1 MLLLK
6 YGWKIWFWRLFRE
19 VSTTLLYGI
28 FIIVLVASISLHVV
42 LRTTRYT
49 HGDLESGRKWK
60 PCFATSEVP
69 VGKCCREV
77 RSSSGSIPVPY
88 YQPPVSVRAPASILG
103 QCRSSRHRMDP
114 IVAAV
119 AASWFWIVLWRQHG
133 LQRRVLWWLSI
144 LGLSPCDGGSSFFG
158 TLFYGAALGSFLEA
172 WPKACSS
179 NLQQFCKRPLLYVKS
194 LLLKITRVVSGF
206 LSLNSDW
213 QGD

>member
-1 MLLLK
+1 MLLLI
-6 YGWKIWFWRLFRE
+6 YGWKTRFWRLFRE

-28 FIIVLVASISLHVV
+28 FIIFLVASISLHVV

-60 PCFATSEVP
+60 PCFRHFWGSCGEVLP
-69 VGKCCREV
+69 WGAEFLRKHPNALLPASC
-77 RSSSGSIPVPY
+77 
-88 YQPPVSVRAPASILG
+88 VSVRAPASIWG

-144 LGLSPCDGGSSFFG
+144 FGPSPCDGGSSFFG
-158 TLFYGAALGSFLEA
+158 ALFCGAALGSFLEA
-172 WPKACSS
+172 WPQACSS
-179 NLQQFCKRPLLYVKS
+179 NLQQFCKHPLLYVKS
-194 LLLKITRVVSGF
+194 LLLKTTRVVSGF
-206 LSLNSDW
+206 LSLNPDW
-213 QGD
+213 